1 MPDHGRPPI
10 VDVRARLGEARR
22 GVRRSRLPREIKR
35 MARREAAGD
44 VGSHRLP
51 EALVPDGLVRQD
63 PTGARA
69 RDRLLPGEAVH
80 SARLAIGTG
89 TTAALLPAGRV
100 AITLSHDGAALE
112 PDDRIDLHDGLTG
125 ARLARDAR
133 VLGADDTRFT
143 AAVDRREIVGVV
155 RALTTGGVVPV
166 VTG

>member
-1 MPDHGRPPI
+1 M
-10 VDVRARLGEARR
+10 
-22 GVRRSRLPREIKR
+22 
-35 MARREAAGD
+35 
-44 VGSHRLP
+44 
-51 EALVPDGLVRQD
+51 PDGLVRQD